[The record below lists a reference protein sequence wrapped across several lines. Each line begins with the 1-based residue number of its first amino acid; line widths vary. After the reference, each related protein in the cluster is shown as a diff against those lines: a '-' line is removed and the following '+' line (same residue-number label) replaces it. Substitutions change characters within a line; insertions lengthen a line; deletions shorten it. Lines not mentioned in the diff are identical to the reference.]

1 MLFVK
6 FKIYTYHNIK
16 VILSMETLQVE
27 LLKMLKQSVISRQKQ
42 KYHRNTHEILNMEA
56 AYLEILQVWR
66 QLIEKQQ
73 W

>member
-1 MLFVK
+1 
-6 FKIYTYHNIK
+6 
-16 VILSMETLQVE
+16 METLQVE

-42 KYHRNTHEILNMEA
+42 KNHRNTHGILNMEA